1 MNYKS
6 LQKRS
11 KATERKEEAS
21 DVTKKDGSVISIR
34 KYKRK
39 KRFGRSLNRRAPAL
53 FLSELERKITA
64 IGGVYQE
71 VNTKTFKASQYDHS
85 DGTFKKVSL
94 SERMK
99 SINGEN
105 VQRDLYSAFLI
116 KNADNSLEH
125 PDREK
130 CIGEFKQF
138 VQTQNNLILSMK
150 ESGISMKQCFGF

>member
-1 MNYKS
+1 MADQILVERMNYKS

-11 KATERKEEAS
+11 KTTERKEEVS

-34 KYKRK
+34 KYKKK

-99 SINGEN
+99 NINGEMGIKITGHYLLQCCN
-105 VQRDLYSAFLI
+105 DGRRFLLIQRTNLSVRLCCRLLDCG
-116 KNADNSLEH
+116 
-125 PDREK
+125 DRP
-130 CIGEFKQF
+130 
-138 VQTQNNLILSMK
+138 
-150 ESGISMKQCFGF
+150 